1 MYVRNVFQ
9 FILENYNVSEQEA
22 IEVWKKSHWYSLFHP
37 LTMLVLS
44 GGFFLKFWFFSGMA
58 DIYLYGFISAQDASL
73 AGVLL
78 LYIFLW
84 NFFRIKFIKNHLSDK
99 KIR

>member
-37 LTMLVLS
+37 LTMMVLVS
-44 GGFFLKFWFFSGMA
+44 GFLLKFVVFSTMA
-58 DIYLYGFISAQDASL
+58 DVFLYGFISAQDLCIA
-73 AGVLL
+73 VVVL

-84 NFFRIKFIKNHLSDK
+84 NFFRIRFIKNHLSDK
-99 KIR
+99 KIG